1 MSTDNTKDPGKLSEH
16 LPPWMM
22 HCLTHEFRP
31 IMQAEGQELRGPRNV
46 LKIGFLVMAIGATF
60 LFLLFCFF
68 GSMLLMSADFPAGLI
83 MLLITLAVSALSIF
97 LLIRWYRA
105 YIAKINA
112 RLNRIIDG

>member
-1 MSTDNTKDPGKLSEH
+1 
-16 LPPWMM
+16 
-22 HCLTHEFRP
+22 
-31 IMQAEGQELRGPRNV
+31 
-46 LKIGFLVMAIGATF
+46 
-60 LFLLFCFF
+60 
-68 GSMLLMSADFPAGLI
+68 MLLMSADFPAGLI